1 MAINIKE
8 IFGGDSENQKIDKLN
23 YNFDQI
29 LANGGGPIG
38 ATGAQGAT
46 GATGAT
52 GPQGNIGPQG
62 LQGPAGDYSDFF
74 VVEDPAG
81 TTYKSVYTKALSGK
95 ATSLT
100 VGDAL
105 ATSNGSAGFYG
116 GSAIRA
122 IASDFFGNA
131 LRLDVNGISGNYIDL
146 NITDNGVDRVLKFNP
161 SAIGTSDTSY
171 EFLGSTIKLVSGG
184 STKVALGETESTFD
198 SDVRFNSDV
207 KLPTGASAGKVLTSQ
222 DSNGTFG
229 WGDPGV
235 VPIGTMVMVPG
246 FVLQN
251 SLQLTNTA
259 PGAPLDSNV
268 GAGKDG
274 SANNGGNWEG
284 WYYCN
289 GATWF
294 GGGKSYEVPDMRDR
308 LPLGFSYLNNTAST
322 ASQTFDLEAGSKNV
336 DDLKTVVVKTPLD
349 DHDHSY
355 TYNLTQVQTNSIS
368 GVYAYSKTNP
378 GATSSLTDGPT
389 TLPLQDSSATDISF
403 KTMTVGYMIY
413 LEATGLVFGG
423 GQAVGPGGGGG
434 TPLGGA

>member
-8 IFGGDSENQKIDKLN
+8 IFEVDSENQKIDKLN

-29 LANGGGPIG
+29 LANGGGAIG

-46 GATGAT
+46 GATGADGAQGPIGLD
-52 GPQGNIGPQG
+52 GPQGI
-62 LQGPAGDYSDFF
+62 AGDYTDFF
-74 VVEDPAG
+74 VVEDPVA
-81 TTYKSVYTKALSGK
+81 TSYQSIYTKSVLGA
-95 ATSLT
+95 ATNLT
-100 VGDAL
+100 VGDVNA
-105 ATSNGSAGFYG
+105 AANGNIGIYAAA
-116 GSAIRA
+116 AIRA
-122 IASDFFGNA
+122 IGNEFGANV
-131 LRLDVNGISGNYIDL
+131 LSLDVDGVSGNYIDL
-146 NITDNGVDRVLKFNP
+146 NITDNGVDRILKFNP
-161 SAIGTSDTSY
+161 SATGTSDTSY
-171 EFLGSTIKLVSGG
+171 EFVGSTLKLISGG
-184 STKVALGETESTFD
+184 STKVTLGETESTFD
-198 SDVRFNSDV
+198 SDVRFNGDV
-207 KLPTGASAGKVLTSQ
+207 KLPSGADAGKVLTSQ
-222 DSNGTFG
+222 DSNGTFS

-259 PGAPLDSNV
+259 SGAPLDSNI

-294 GGGKSYEVPDMRDR
+294 GGGKSYTVPDMRDR
-308 LPLGFSYLNNTAST
+308 LPLGFSYLINDAST

-336 DDLKTVVVKTPLD
+336 DELKQVIVNTDLD

-355 TYNLTQVQTNSIS
+355 TYDLTQVQTNSIS
-368 GVYAYSKTNP
+368 GVYAYSKPSST
-378 GATSSLTDGPT
+378 ATSSLTDGPT
-389 TLPLQDSSATDISF
+389 TSPSQASSATDVSF
-403 KTMTVGYMIY
+403 QTMTAGYMIY

-434 TPLGGA
+434 GAL